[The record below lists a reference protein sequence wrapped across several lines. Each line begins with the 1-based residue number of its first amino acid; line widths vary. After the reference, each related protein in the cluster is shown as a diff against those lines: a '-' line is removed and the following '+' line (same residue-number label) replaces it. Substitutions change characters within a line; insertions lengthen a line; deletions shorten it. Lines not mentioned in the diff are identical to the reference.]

1 MPISIGGGIRIGGG
15 ITIDGSSTSIVST
28 GLVFDIDAGNS
39 SSYSGSGSTWTDV
52 AGTQQNITLINSP
65 TYTSGTPSYF
75 TFNGTSQYGSGSSSG
90 VVGSSVYSKMV
101 WFRLNSYGTNNNL
114 VSGGNGGHF
123 MYFASSPR
131 LYCGHANWP
140 NYLAFGTVATFSLNT
155 WYCATLTFST
165 TNGMKIYIN
174 GSLDNTY
181 TANKNAHG
189 GDGSVEIGAFSTSN
203 LLSGRISRAL
213 IYSTELTASEVLI
226 NYNATKATFGL

>member
-52 AGTQQNITLINSP
+52 AGTQQNITLVNSP

-75 TFNGTSQYGSGSSSG
+75 TFNGTNQYGSGSSAG
-90 VVGSSVYSKMV
+90 VVGSTVYSKMV
-101 WFRLNSYGTNNNL
+101 WFYLNATADNNL
-114 VSGGNGGHF
+114 ISSSTGGHF
-123 MYFASSPR
+123 MFFSSTST

-140 NYLAFGTVATFSLNT
+140 SYTVFGTTTTFSLNT

-174 GSLDNTY
+174 GSLNNTY
-181 TANKNAHG
+181 TANKTARG
-189 GDGSVEIGAFSTSN
+189 GDGSTNIATFGGGN
-203 LLSGRISRAL
+203 LLNGRISRAL
-213 IYSTELTASEVLI
+213 IYSTELTASEVLQ
-226 NYNATKATFGL
+226 NYDATKATFGL